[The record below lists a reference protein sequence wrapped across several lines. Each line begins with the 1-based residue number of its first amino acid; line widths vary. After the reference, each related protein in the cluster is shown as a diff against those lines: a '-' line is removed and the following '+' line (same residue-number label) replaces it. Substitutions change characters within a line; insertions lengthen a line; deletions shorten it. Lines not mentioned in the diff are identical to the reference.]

1 MCMRANSATGFKIKI
16 LLNQR
21 ENLFCLRTADRPSQM
36 VGPSEPDG
44 RTVRDSAREVS

>member
-21 ENLFCLRTADRPSQM
+21 GKPFCLRTADHPGQM
-36 VGPSEPDG
+36 A
-44 RTVRDSAREVS
+44 TVRDSAREVS